1 VSSDPTRAPEIEAL
15 LLEQRTFLLDADF
28 AAWASSAAALYQ
40 EADADSEASWARQ
53 ARERLNWFTPFGT
66 TLEWNL
72 PHAEWFVG
80 GELVVDTI
88 RERLGRAGD

>member
-15 LLEQRTFLLDADF
+15 LVEQRTFPPDPGF
-28 AAWASSAAALYQ
+28 AARANATAALYE
-40 EADADSEASWARQ
+40 EADADFEGFWARQ

-72 PHAEWFVG
+72 PDAA
-80 GELVVDTI
+80 VVDTI
-88 RERLGRAGD
+88 REHSGRAED